1 MLDLVI
7 PDSGPLITLGTINR
21 LDLLD
26 RFNCGILI
34 ADMVEIE
41 IRRGPDTAPDK
52 IAFSRWMANQGNRI
66 QTVDTALGIVWND
79 LSEEARAK
87 LKRHTPNAGE
97 ISIREFTDKIRNT
110 LPADDQVLVLF
121 EEDAVKRM
129 SFGSHVHLI
138 HTYAFLVALEQMQVI
153 ASAKQV
159 VDQIRLAG
167 RNLAM
172 DTFERRGQSADGI
185 ADWQTDTTLRGQA
198 WGAAPDSSANRGKS
212 AVGRRQDAA
221 DLR

>member
-7 PDSGPLITLGTINR
+7 PDAGPLMTLGLIDR

-52 IAFSRWMANQGNRI
+52 IAFSRWMADRGNRI
-66 QTVDTALGIVWND
+66 QTVETALGIVWND
-79 LSEEARAK
+79 LSDEARAK

-97 ISIREFTDKIRNT
+97 ISIREFTDKIRDA

-129 SFGSHVHLI
+129 AFGPHVHLI
-138 HTYAFLVALEQMQVI
+138 HTYGFLVALEHMKVI
-153 ASAKQV
+153 ASAKMI
-159 VDQIRLAG
+159 VDQVRSAG

-172 DTFERRGQSADGI
+172 DTFEKRSQLATGDV
-185 ADWQTDTTLRGQA
+185 ADWQTDYDGS
-198 WGAAPDSSANRGKS
+198 PN
-212 AVGRRQDAA
+212 
-221 DLR
+221 